1 MVQQIYIVD
10 DSKELIDDVL
20 DRFKGES
27 SFEFDNISSNNIH
40 AAIISIPALFI
51 INEDGINVNVKDII
65 EEIRKSEDNFI
76 TPIIVVSS
84 NKDEKHRIDV
94 LKGLVE
100 YYIVKPINND
110 YFFYTIKNIIRL
122 MYINRTV
129 SPLTGLPGNVQI
141 QAELKKRLK
150 KKEKFAVLYFDLD
163 NFKAY
168 NDIYG
173 FINGDHIIKFT
184 ADVIFK
190 NVHKYGNKHDF
201 IGHIGGDD
209 FVAIVAPENM
219 KALCKDVI
227 AEFDA
232 EVKKY
237 FTDEDIE
244 RGFLES
250 VNRKGNVE
258 QFPLTSI
265 SIGAISNENRQF
277 YNVLEIGEVGAQVK
291 GKAKMIMGS
300 SYYIDKRKE

>member
-1 MVQQIYIVD
+1 MVQQIYVVD
-10 DSKELIDDVL
+10 DSREIIDDIL

-27 SFEFDNISSNNIH
+27 SFEFDNISSNNLH
-40 AAIISIPALFI
+40 SAIISIPALFI
-51 INEDGINVNVKDII
+51 INEDGINVNVKEII
-65 EEIRKSEDNFI
+65 KKIRKSEDNFI

-84 NKDEKHRIDV
+84 NRDEKHRIDV

-163 NFKAY
+163 NFKSY

-184 ADVIFK
+184 ADVIFR

-209 FVAIVAPENM
+209 FVAIVAPENV
-219 KALCKDVI
+219 KNLCKDII

-237 FTDEDIE
+237 FTEEDLE

-250 VNRKGNVE
+250 VNRKGDIE

-265 SIGAISNENRQF
+265 SIGAISNENRKF
-277 YNVLEIGEVGAQVK
+277 YNVLEIGEIGAQVK

-300 SYYIDKRKE
+300 SYYIDRRKE